1 VFIVSRYTESE
12 TGLDLVFEVSF
23 MRYQH
28 ASQLL
33 SVSFIMCVRNFFTG
47 NKIDQFTENEVMP
60 LGLFQR
66 FIEPSQ
72 PGSMGGKKV
81 MEL

>member
-1 VFIVSRYTESE
+1 
-12 TGLDLVFEVSF
+12 
-23 MRYQH
+23 
-28 ASQLL
+28 
-33 SVSFIMCVRNFFTG
+33 MCVRNFFTG